1 MNQYD
6 HAEAFIAAL
15 PEGRPDCLL
24 TDIQLPGFDG
34 LGLQLEIRRQFPDLP
49 IIVMTAYPNPAVR
62 DQANRQGALCFLGKP
77 FSSEELLRF
86 IHRAV
91 ER

>member
-24 TDIQLPGFDG
+24 TDIQLPGLDG

-62 DQANRQGALCFLGKP
+62 DQAHRQGALCFLGKP
-77 FSSEELLRF
+77 FSSEELLRC